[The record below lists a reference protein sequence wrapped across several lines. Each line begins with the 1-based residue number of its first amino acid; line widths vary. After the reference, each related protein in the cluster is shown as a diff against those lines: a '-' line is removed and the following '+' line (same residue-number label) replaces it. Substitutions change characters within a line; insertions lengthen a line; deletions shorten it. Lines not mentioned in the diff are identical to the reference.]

1 MRNPRLSLRRLP
13 KSRRL
18 GRVVRKILL
27 QSLQQWP
34 ELVEPARAILQGRK
48 PKDYPV
54 DLLEKTRSAVLTALG
69 ATDSVRHRTRA
80 APANTPIQASVIEAW
95 GHASDD
101 PDSTTLASC
110 LTMVPRWG
118 SANPLALPGFSRQ
131 PRPKVWFR
139 IVKWIVGPWKD
150 GATTPRPSRRR
161 KCLTNSS
168 RTMSPGASAIE

>member
-1 MRNPRLSLRRLP
+1 MH
-13 KSRRL
+13 
-18 GRVVRKILL
+18 KILL

-34 ELVEPARAILQGRK
+34 ELVEPARAILQGRE

-69 ATDSVRHRTRA
+69 ATDSVRHRTRT

-101 PDSTTLASC
+101 PDSTTLASW
-110 LTMVPRWG
+110 LDHGAPLGISEPIGTTGVFPATEAKGLVPHSQVDRRALEGWSNYA
-118 SANPLALPGFSRQ
+118 SAEEEAEVLDEL
-131 PRPKVWFR
+131 
-139 IVKWIVGPWKD
+139 I
-150 GATTPRPSRRR
+150 
-161 KCLTNSS
+161 